1 MMKDRL
7 LLVITLILFLSAAFL
22 VDYIDELKKQKRNGK
37 KSR

>member
-7 LLVITLILFLSAAFL
+7 LLAITLILFLSAAFL